1 MSLALF
7 LTIELLL
14 VAFFVFGWILWHRR
28 HRAGKPD

>member
-14 VAFFVFGWILWHRR
+14 VAFFVFGWILWRR
-28 HRAGKPD
+28 SRTRE